1 MSTRTSQCVAEARL
15 RYRAWVI
22 VSMLLGC
29 ATGLPSGVAAATAT
43 PAPPTRMII
52 VGVADQPDP
61 IPAAGSTPRGY
72 GGLPSYTG
80 GEHASSAAAKLARDY
95 RLREVSAWTIDP
107 LRLRCMLYE
116 IPAATDR
123 QDILARLQHD
133 DRVRLA
139 QPLQTFDTFGDPE
152 HTRDALVPAQA
163 PGFNDPYFGLQH
175 GFSAIGAGDA
185 QHWASGAGVRVA
197 LIDTGVDAGHPDLV
211 GRVTAQHDFVTNAP
225 NAPDFD
231 RHGTEVA
238 GVIAAVANNGIGIV
252 GIAPGVHILSYR
264 ACWPAQT
271 NASAARCDT
280 FTLAQALGAAIRSGA
295 NLINLSLGGPSD
307 PLLEQLTAYAVKH
320 GAIIVGAVPP
330 DGRMDGFPVDVP
342 GVIAVSSAED
352 PQPRGAAVLAAP
364 GRNILTLEP
373 GGHYDYA
380 SGSSLATAHV
390 TGAIALLLEL
400 NRHLDARALFAALKG
415 SQPESDAP
423 IDVCAAMVVLAPARG
438 ACTKMVARSSSGRA
452 AR

>member
-1 MSTRTSQCVAEARL
+1 
-15 RYRAWVI
+15 
-22 VSMLLGC
+22 
-29 ATGLPSGVAAATAT
+29 
-43 PAPPTRMII
+43 MII
-52 VGVADQPDP
+52 VAVADQPDP
-61 IPAAGSTPRGY
+61 LPAAGSTPRGY

-80 GEHASSAAAKLARDY
+80 GDRASSAAAKLARDY

-139 QPLQTFDTFGDPE
+139 QPLQSFDTFGDPE
-152 HTRDALVPAQA
+152 LGAHSALVPAQA
-163 PGFNDPYFGLQH
+163 PGYNDPYVGLQH

-197 LIDTGVDAGHPDLV
+197 LIDTGVDARHPDLA

-238 GVIAAVANNGIGIV
+238 GVIAADANNGIGIV

-264 ACWPAQT
+264 ACWPAQA

-280 FTLAQALGAAIRSGA
+280 FTLAQALSAAIESGA

-307 PLLEQLTAYAVKH
+307 PLLEQLAGYAVKH

-330 DGRMDGFPVDVP
+330 NGRMDGFPVDVP
-342 GVIAVSSAED
+342 GVIAVTSAED
-352 PQPRGAAVLAAP
+352 PQPPGAAVLAAP

-390 TGAIALLLEL
+390 TGAIALLLQL
-400 NRHLDARALFAALKG
+400 NHRLDARVLFAALKG
-415 SQPESDAP
+415 SQSELDAP
-423 IDVCAAMVVLAPARG
+423 INVCVAMVVLAPARG
-438 ACTKMVARSSSGRA
+438 ACTTMVARSDLGRA